1 MYTMDDIAR
10 GALTGI
16 AIGGFA
22 AAVVKINMFAIDK
35 RSLLNSL
42 AFETAFGLAST
53 TLENIKTRRQRL
65 AADEGDS
72 TVTENES

>member
-1 MYTMDDIAR
+1 MYTMEDIAR

-22 AAVVKINMFAIDK
+22 AAVVKINMFAVDK
-35 RSLLNSL
+35 LSLMNSL
-42 AFETAFGLAST
+42 ACERALGLAST

-65 AADEGDS
+65 AADQVDS
-72 TVTENES
+72 TVPENES

>member
-1 MYTMDDIAR
+1 MEDIAR

-16 AIGGFA
+16 AIGGFT

-35 RSLLNSL
+35 LSLLNSL
-42 AFETAFGLAST
+42 AFETAVGMGRTA
-53 TLENIKTRRQRL
+53 LEDIKIRRLRRQER

-72 TVTENES
+72 D

>member
-1 MYTMDDIAR
+1 MEDIAR

-16 AIGGFA
+16 AIGGFV

-35 RSLLNSL
+35 LSLLNSL

-53 TLENIKTRRQRL
+53 TLENIKTRQEL

-72 TVTENES
+72 TVTESGS